1 MNRVVRWTNVP
12 LDAVFLVFSL
22 PRKRMEDIKVTPKLG
37 LLAFFLVSFVASTCV
52 GARLRQI
59 LNFLTSVCG
68 RLQAHTV
75 ESPLIAC
82 VHTFWSS

>member
-37 LLAFFLVSFVASTCV
+37 LLAFFWCHLLLAPVLALVF
-52 GARLRQI
+52 GK
-59 LNFLTSVCG
+59 F
-68 RLQAHTV
+68 
-75 ESPLIAC
+75 
-82 VHTFWSS
+82 